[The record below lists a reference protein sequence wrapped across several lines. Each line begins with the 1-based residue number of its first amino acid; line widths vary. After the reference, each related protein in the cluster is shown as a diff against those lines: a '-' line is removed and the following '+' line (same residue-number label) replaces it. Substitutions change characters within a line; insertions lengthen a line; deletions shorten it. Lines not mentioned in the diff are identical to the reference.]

1 MRQKILE
8 RICGLALLIIILLA
22 FPGGSAQDYPEFVG
36 YVNDYAHILSAPQAS
51 SLNQEL
57 RDFDNRTTIE
67 LAVVTVNS
75 LGSENPQ
82 DYAVN
87 LANYWGVG
95 KRDKNNGIVFLVA
108 MESHDIW
115 IEVGS
120 GLSDQFSDSQVQ
132 QIVDNVIIPQFK
144 AGRPDLGVIN
154 GVHSIMS
161 HFEGVSTFNTSPI
174 PSSPQNQDIGNPN
187 IFKYSLLWLVLIIS
201 GILSAFGFSRWRQ
214 AKKNRSKINELRKLL
229 DELLDRE
236 AAALEALKELKANYV
251 PSIWKSAEEA
261 FNLVDH
267 EKLEL
272 ELLSAQKAANRGLI
286 SANTA
291 QSQISELESSLEKA
305 QKNVDA
311 PISKLAEAKKAQQ
324 ESAAILAGLDG
335 AFLQAEKETVG
346 GQISMATRMNL
357 ETARHNYQE
366 LLGTSKQPSNAIDW
380 TLLLERLI
388 KLRDAVLQVSKD
400 AVRDRA
406 IAEKIQGQDPDELL
420 AKMKRNLDD
429 AEKELDKS
437 YEARQDLEAA
447 RAEYD
452 RVQEYRSGRINLIDL
467 YLINSVINRNI
478 ERGHEHQMKAIE
490 EARQREKV
498 QARERAKEQATAV
511 HHTGFGSSSSSSFG
525 GGHMGGG
532 SHGGGSSGGGSH
544 GGGKW

>member
-1 MRQKILE
+1 MRQKIIE
-8 RICGLALLIIILLA
+8 RICGLALLIVILLA
-22 FPGGSAQDYPEFVG
+22 FQSGFAQNYPEFVG

-67 LAVVTVNS
+67 LALVTVNS
-75 LGSENPQ
+75 IGNENPQ

-87 LANYWGVG
+87 IANHWGVG

-115 IEVGS
+115 IEVGP

-132 QIVDNVIIPQFK
+132 QIVDNVVIPQFK

-161 HFEGVSTFNTSPI
+161 HFEGVSTSNTSPV
-174 PSSPQNQDIGNPN
+174 PSSPKNQDIGNPN
-187 IFKYSLLWLVLIIS
+187 IFKYSVLWLVLIIS
-201 GILSAFGFSRWRQ
+201 SILSALGISRWRQ

-251 PSIWKSAEEA
+251 PSIWKSAEET

-272 ELLSAQKAANRGLI
+272 ELLSAERAANRELI

-305 QKNVDA
+305 QKNIDA
-311 PISKLAEAKKAQQ
+311 PISKLAEAKRAQQ

-335 AFLQAEKETVG
+335 AFLQAEKETAG

-366 LLGTSKQPSNAIDW
+366 LLSISKQPSNAIDW
-380 TLLLERLI
+380 TLLFERLV
-388 KLRDAVLQVSKD
+388 KLHDAVEQVSKD

-420 AKMKRNLDD
+420 AKMKKNLDD

-452 RVQEYRSGRINLIDL
+452 RAQEYRSGRINLIDL

-490 EARQREKV
+490 EARQREKAR
-498 QARERAKEQATAV
+498 ARERATEQATAV
-511 HHTGFGSSSSSSFG
+511 HHTGFGSSGSSSFG

-532 SHGGGSSGGGSH
+532 SHGGGRTGGGSH